1 MPNLVLSLVLAY
13 SKVNLHVCHGFGS
26 LISQIQPQFK
36 VSKSCKE
43 TGDTMGFQQH
53 GKGEVGLSGITL
65 GSKNEYKRMH
75 SELPEG
81 DDDVLQQEARRNS
94 TRKYVIACAT
104 FASLN
109 NVLLGYGMLDLL
121 RLLPFFCDS

>member
-1 MPNLVLSLVLAY
+1 
-13 SKVNLHVCHGFGS
+13 
-26 LISQIQPQFK
+26 
-36 VSKSCKE
+36 
-43 TGDTMGFQQH
+43 MGFQQH
-53 GKGEVGLSGITL
+53 GNRELGLSAIAL

-109 NVLLGYGMLDLL
+109 NVLLGYGMLDSLTFSVIHERTSNIFTFGL
-121 RLLPFFCDS
+121 ESTDFLCCFKTIPK

>member
-1 MPNLVLSLVLAY
+1 
-13 SKVNLHVCHGFGS
+13 
-26 LISQIQPQFK
+26 
-36 VSKSCKE
+36 
-43 TGDTMGFQQH
+43 MGFQQH
-53 GKGEVGLSGITL
+53 GNREVGLSGIAL

-81 DDDVLQQEARRNS
+81 DDDVLQQEARRKS

-109 NVLLGYGMLDLL
+109 NVLLGYGMLDSLSLL
-121 RLLPFFCDS
+121 LFFVIHERTSNIFNFGLEGTDFWFCFKTIAK